1 VLLLMKVLL
10 LLVAVGIAA
19 ADGERTCAVEPTEK
33 MNYFMLSDP
42 PSFFLQFNVLTLLS
56 CVTCSVVT
64 CSIESFISR
73 RNLSSFVFPFSSV
86 FCIFSRSGYASL
98 NRDYSRIA
106 TYTGT
111 QPDFF
116 VFLELE

>member
-1 VLLLMKVLL
+1 
-10 LLVAVGIAA
+10 
-19 ADGERTCAVEPTEK
+19 
-33 MNYFMLSDP
+33 
-42 PSFFLQFNVLTLLS
+42 
-56 CVTCSVVT
+56 
-64 CSIESFISR
+64 
-73 RNLSSFVFPFSSV
+73 
-86 FCIFSRSGYASL
+86 L